1 MPAFLLTIGIV
12 SSLAGL
18 FALGFAVPIHEF
30 SLGNT
35 LILAGTLGIVGGLLL
50 IGLGA
55 AVRELRRV
63 TRLLERGARPARPD
77 ADAAAASARPS
88 APGAMPPPPRPAAPP
103 PVPPSGG
110 RERQPVEP
118 RFDAPPVE
126 RAPEVDRVR
135 DGARPGPF
143 PMPRTVEPVSGGR
156 AAAAVGTQRGSPTTG
171 LRSKPVPVEK
181 PVEDEEDFKPEFR
194 PTPPPLATAPSSEPE
209 PEPDAEPARSPETA
223 EMEREARNLFESVW
237 PTRGEG
243 EKSGGQ
249 RDASADDDSQQKA
262 PTILK
267 SGVID
272 GMAYT
277 LYTDGS
283 IEAQLARGV
292 VRFASVDE
300 LRQHIEK
307 EG

>member
-50 IGLGA
+50 IGRGA

-63 TRLLERGARPARPD
+63 TRLLERGARPARLD
-77 ADAAAASARPS
+77 ADAAAAAATATASARPS
-88 APGAMPPPPRPAAPP
+88 VPVPTPPPPRPAAPP

-126 RAPEVDRVR
+126 RAPEPDRGR
-135 DGARPGPF
+135 ESARPGPF

-156 AAAAVGTQRGSPTTG
+156 AAPAVGTERGST
-171 LRSKPVPVEK
+171 
-181 PVEDEEDFKPEFR
+181 
-194 PTPPPLATAPSSEPE
+194 
-209 PEPDAEPARSPETA
+209 
-223 EMEREARNLFESVW
+223 
-237 PTRGEG
+237 
-243 EKSGGQ
+243 
-249 RDASADDDSQQKA
+249 
-262 PTILK
+262 
-267 SGVID
+267 
-272 GMAYT
+272 
-277 LYTDGS
+277 
-283 IEAQLARGV
+283 
-292 VRFASVDE
+292 
-300 LRQHIEK
+300 
-307 EG
+307 